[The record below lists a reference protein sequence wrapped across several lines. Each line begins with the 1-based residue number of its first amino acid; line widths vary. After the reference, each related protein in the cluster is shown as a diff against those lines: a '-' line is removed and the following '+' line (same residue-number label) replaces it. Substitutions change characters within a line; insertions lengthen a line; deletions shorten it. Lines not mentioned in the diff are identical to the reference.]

1 MRITQTFTLTRTEV
15 AAFRE
20 QSSQAIDLLKPL
32 AAELM
37 GEQKTEAQAAKLL
50 EQLKTS
56 ITVDVKVANKLS
68 TVGYLLR
75 IKDDVEVV
83 LTVDVDDEVFT
94 ELMAYGVD
102 LLKDYM
108 GILKAMINLVVNLK
122 ELQADSELRST
133 HRLVALKERMG
144 DDQTSVKVNGDE
156 MVNELKEAHEKDEYV
171 YPYWTVS
178 QEDQVSD
185 VLSIDADSGVNDIQ
199 ALLLELSLERP
210 DKVLTLS
217 ASARV
222 RMVVKNGEVIKSSK
236 FEDFYIMDEEVKE
249 EAKIFNNLVP
259 ASHDGMGNFKTK

>member
-1 MRITQTFTLTRTEV
+1 MVKETYEDGWECVPQLSKASNCLEEARHEKYEIDNCV
-15 AAFRE
+15 RE
-20 QSSQAIDLLKPL
+20 TPL
-32 AAELM
+32 
-37 GEQKTEAQAAKLL
+37 GE
-50 EQLKTS
+50 
-56 ITVDVKVANKLS
+56 
-68 TVGYLLR
+68 
-75 IKDDVEVV
+75 
-83 LTVDVDDEVFT
+83 
-94 ELMAYGVD
+94 
-102 LLKDYM
+102 
-108 GILKAMINLVVNLK
+108 LVVNLK

-133 HRLVALKERMG
+133 RRLVALKERMG

-185 VLSIDADSGVNDIQ
+185 VLSIDVDSGINDIQ

-210 DKVLTLS
+210 DKVLTLT

>member
-1 MRITQTFTLTRTEV
+1 MQITQTFTLTRTEV

-32 AAELM
+32 ASELV

-108 GILKAMINLVVNLK
+108 DILKAMINLVVNLK

-133 HRLVALKERMG
+133 RRLVALKERMG

-156 MVNELKEAHEKDEYV
+156 MVRDVKGSMAVDSYS
-171 YPYWTVS
+171 YPYWTIE
-178 QEDQVSD
+178 QEDLIPD
-185 VLSIDADSGVNDIQ
+185 VMYIGADSGIDDIQ
-199 ALLLELSLERP
+199 AKLVNLSLARP
-210 DKVLTLS
+210 NKTLTLS

-249 EAKIFNNLVP
+249 EAKIFNNLIP
-259 ASHDGMGNFKTK
+259 ASHDVLGNFKTK